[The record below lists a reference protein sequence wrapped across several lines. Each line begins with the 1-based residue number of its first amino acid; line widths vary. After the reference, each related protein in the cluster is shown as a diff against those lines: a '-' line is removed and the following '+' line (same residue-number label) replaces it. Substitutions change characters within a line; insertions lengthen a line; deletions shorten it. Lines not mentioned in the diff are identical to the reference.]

1 MANFLTKFLQ
11 REATPAPTPAPA
23 TAQVQQIII
32 DDGQNIDVNIPTDA
46 MKIAAVYSCV
56 DITAS
61 TVAKLPLE
69 YKRWNRSR
77 GIFVDYRES
86 SLFYLLSLRPS
97 KWHTAYE
104 FWYAVVAQMRLRGN
118 AYAYI
123 SRIGF
128 EVDEIILLSPSTC
141 AYDEISDVYRVTD
154 QVHGVVGTF
163 SPDDILHFSN
173 GSINGSRVGQSTIS
187 YAATTLGLQ
196 VAADKET
203 KSRFAS
209 GGKLKAVFTNDTSTK
224 GLGLYSNG
232 DLDDG
237 AKEIQRKFRSGDDIV
252 SIPGDGKLYPLSMTS
267 SDMEILGNKKFG
279 IREICRAFRVPPSKI
294 YDDYNHAYNAG
305 ETENVGFLTDSIDA
319 LLTKIE
325 QEITVKLLGNS
336 PIALSNYMILFDRE
350 KMFTVN
356 SITKADFFTKM
367 LATGVWGVNDLRRK
381 ENMPAV
387 EGGDVALVSCNVAP
401 LMSAKITGEEK
412 SGQPLS
418 RKEPKE

>member
-1 MANFLTKFLQ
+1 
-11 REATPAPTPAPA
+11 
-23 TAQVQQIII
+23 
-32 DDGQNIDVNIPTDA
+32 
-46 MKIAAVYSCV
+46 
-56 DITAS
+56 
-61 TVAKLPLE
+61 
-69 YKRWNRSR
+69 
-77 GIFVDYRES
+77 
-86 SLFYLLSLRPS
+86 
-97 KWHTAYE
+97 
-104 FWYAVVAQMRLRGN
+104 
-118 AYAYI
+118 
-123 SRIGF
+123 
-128 EVDEIILLSPSTC
+128 
-141 AYDEISDVYRVTD
+141 
-154 QVHGVVGTF
+154 
-163 SPDDILHFSN
+163 
-173 GSINGSRVGQSTIS
+173 
-187 YAATTLGLQ
+187 
-196 VAADKET
+196 
-203 KSRFAS
+203 
-209 GGKLKAVFTNDTSTK
+209 
-224 GLGLYSNG
+224 
-232 DLDDG
+232 
-237 AKEIQRKFRSGDDIV
+237 
-252 SIPGDGKLYPLSMTS
+252 MTS

>member
-1 MANFLTKFLQ
+1 MANFFTKLLR
-11 REATPAPTPAPA
+11 REATPAPVT
-23 TAQVQQIII
+23 TQVQQVVI
-32 DDGQNIDVNIPTDA
+32 DDGHSIDVNSPTEA

-69 YKRWNRSR
+69 YKRWNRAE
-77 GIFVDYRES
+77 GVYVDYRES
-86 SLFYLLSLRPS
+86 SLFYLLALRPS

-104 FWYAVVAQMRLRGN
+104 FWYAVIAQMRLRGN

-123 SRIGF
+123 SRVGF
-128 EVDEIILLSPSTC
+128 DVAEIILISPGCCS
-141 AYDEISDVYRVTD
+141 YNEISDVYQVTD
-154 QVHGVVGTF
+154 QIHGIVGTYA
-163 SPDDILHFSN
+163 PDDILHFSN

-187 YAATTLGLQ
+187 YAASTLGLQ
-196 VAADKET
+196 VVADRET

-209 GGKLKAVFTNDTSTK
+209 GGKLKAIFTNDTSVK
-224 GLGLYSNG
+224 GLGLYSNES
-232 DLDDG
+232 LDDG

-252 SIPGDGKLYPLSMTS
+252 SVPGDGKLYPLSMTS

-325 QEITVKLLGNS
+325 QEITVKLLGDS
-336 PIALSNYMILFDRE
+336 PVVLSNYLISFDRE

-356 SITKADFFTKM
+356 SITKADFYTKM
-367 LATGVWGVNDLRRK
+367 LATGVWGVNDIRRK

-387 EGGDVALVSCNVAP
+387 EGGDVALISCNVAP
-401 LMSAKITGEEK
+401 LNSTKITGEEK
-412 SGQPLS
+412 SGQPLLEKNT
-418 RKEPKE
+418 KE

>member
-1 MANFLTKFLQ
+1 MANFFTKLLR
-11 REATPAPTPAPA
+11 REATPAPTSAV
-23 TAQVQQIII
+23 TRVEQVVI
-32 DDGQNIDVNIPTDA
+32 DDGQSVDVNTPADA

-69 YKRWNRSR
+69 YKRWNKAR
-77 GIFVDYRES
+77 GIFVDYREAP
-86 SLFYLLSLRPS
+86 LFHLLALRPS

-104 FWYAVVAQMRLRGN
+104 FWYTVVAQMRLRGN

-123 SRIGF
+123 SRIGY
-128 EVDEIILLSPSTC
+128 EVNELILLSPGSC
-141 AYDEISDVYRVTD
+141 AYDEIRDVYQVTD
-154 QVHGVVGTF
+154 QLHGIVGTF
-163 SPDDILHFSN
+163 LPEQILHFSN

-187 YAATTLGLQ
+187 YAASTLGLQ

-203 KSRFAS
+203 RSRFVS
-209 GGKLKAVFTNDTSTK
+209 GGKLKAVLTNDTSVK
-224 GLGLYSNG
+224 GLGLYTKDS
-232 DLDDG
+232 LDDG

-252 SIPGDGKLYPLSMTS
+252 SVPGDGKLYPLSMTS

-325 QEITVKLLGNS
+325 QEITVKLLGDMPVVLN
-336 PIALSNYMILFDRE
+336 NYLVLFDRE

-356 SITKADFFTKM
+356 SITKADFYTKM

-387 EGGDVALVSCNVAP
+387 EGGDTALITCNVAP
-401 LMSAKITGEEK
+401 LNSAKITGEEK
-412 SGQPLS
+412 NGQPIS
-418 RKEPKE
+418 EKNTKE

>member
-1 MANFLTKFLQ
+1 MANFFTKLLR
-11 REATPAPTPAPA
+11 REATPAPTSAV
-23 TAQVQQIII
+23 TRVEQVII
-32 DDGQNIDVNIPTDA
+32 DDGQSVDVNTPADA

-69 YKRWNRSR
+69 YKRWNKAL
-77 GIFVDYRES
+77 GIFVDYREAP
-86 SLFYLLSLRPS
+86 LFHLLALRPS

-104 FWYAVVAQMRLRGN
+104 FWYTVVAQMRLRGN

-123 SRIGF
+123 SRIGY
-128 EVDEIILLSPSTC
+128 EVGELILLSPGCC
-141 AYDEISDVYRVTD
+141 AYDEIRDVYQVTD
-154 QVHGVVGTF
+154 QIHGVVGTF
-163 SPDDILHFSN
+163 PPEQILHFSN

-187 YAATTLGLQ
+187 YAASTLGLQ

-203 KSRFAS
+203 RTRFVS
-209 GGKLKAVFTNDTSTK
+209 GGKLKAVLTNDTSVK
-224 GLGLYSNG
+224 GLGLYTKDS
-232 DLDDG
+232 LDDG

-252 SIPGDGKLYPLSMTS
+252 SVPGDGKLYPLSMTS

-325 QEITVKLLGNS
+325 QEITVKLLGDMPVVLN
-336 PIALSNYMILFDRE
+336 NYLVLFDRE

-356 SITKADFFTKM
+356 SITKADFYTKM

-387 EGGDVALVSCNVAP
+387 EGGDTALITCNVAP
-401 LMSAKITGEEK
+401 LNSVKITGEEK
-412 SGQPLS
+412 SGQPILEKNT
-418 RKEPKE
+418 KE